1 MTFVEQIF
9 WLTALHFVADF
20 RLQSD
25 FMARNK
31 VQGSSSI
38 WPWVLSAH
46 CATHAAAV
54 AFVLSP
60 ALGALEFV
68 SHAATDY
75 LKGRGLFG
83 RGAAAF
89 HVDQIAH
96 LATKFV
102 WLALYWRG
110 PSVFAG

>member
-1 MTFVEQIF
+1 MTLLEQIF

-54 AFVLSP
+54 GLILSP
-60 ALGALEFV
+60 LLGALEFV

-83 RGAAAF
+83 NGGVAF
-89 HVDQIAH
+89 HIDQIVH
-96 LATKFV
+96 ILTKFV
-102 WLALYWRG
+102 WLALYWLAPG
-110 PSVFAG
+110 IFA